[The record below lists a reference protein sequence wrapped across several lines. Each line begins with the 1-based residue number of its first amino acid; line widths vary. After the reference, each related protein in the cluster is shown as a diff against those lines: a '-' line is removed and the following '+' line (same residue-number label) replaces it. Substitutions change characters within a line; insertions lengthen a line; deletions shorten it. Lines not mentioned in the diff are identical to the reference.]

1 MTDVG
6 VFADIYRRATAD
18 ADISMSLKGNMLCHL
33 QTNRCCI
40 SDKYWS
46 LYVCV
51 CVCVS
56 CNETQVFANVV
67 DIKLIQGV
75 CERLG
80 RTTAGLQWQL
90 PLALCIIHCSRNRTG
105 KNSFVC
111 KW

>member
-51 CVCVS
+51 CVCV
-56 CNETQVFANVV
+56 CHAM
-67 DIKLIQGV
+67 KHKY
-75 CERLG
+75 
-80 RTTAGLQWQL
+80 L
-90 PLALCIIHCSRNRTG
+90 PTLST
-105 KNSFVC
+105 
-111 KW
+111 